1 MIKKSIAI
9 YVFIDDLLKEIKHN
23 EPKNRNMSDAEIV
36 TTVLVSAIY
45 FSGHHEKA
53 MCFMSSTGM
62 IKHMLSK
69 SRFNRRLHQ
78 IRDLIVDLF
87 FQLSS
92 LIKQLNISSE
102 YSIDSFPVQ
111 TCDNI
116 RIANSKLIQGKIY
129 RGKKASMHRYF
140 YGYNI
145 HLLCTAD
152 GIPVEYTFLPGSRH
166 DSNALKQ
173 MPLYVPSG
181 SRIYADSGYTN
192 YSIEQMLKDA
202 ENIDLLVQR
211 KSNSTKK
218 HAPYLDY
225 LISSMRKK
233 IETTFSEISNFLPK
247 KIHAVTG
254 YGFLLKIVIFIFGYT
269 ITRTII

>member
-9 YVFIDDLLKEIKHN
+9 YVFIDDLLKEIDYK
-23 EPKNRNMSDAEIV
+23 EPTTRNMSDAELI

-53 MCFMSSTGM
+53 MSFMSSTGM
-62 IKHMLSK
+62 VTHMLSK

-87 FQLSS
+87 FQLSA
-92 LIKQLNISSE
+92 LIKELNISSE
-102 YSIDSFPVQ
+102 YSIDSFPVH

-116 RIANSKLIQGKIY
+116 RIANSKLIQGAVY
-129 RGKKASMHRYF
+129 RGKKVSMRRYF

-145 HLLCTAD
+145 HVLCTAD

-173 MPLYVPSG
+173 MPLLLPPG
-181 SRIYADSGYTN
+181 SIVYADSAYTN

-218 HAPYLDY
+218 HEPYVDY
-225 LISSMRKK
+225 LISSMRKR

-247 KIHAVTG
+247 KIHAVTEF
-254 YGFLLKIVIFIFGYT
+254 GFLLKVVIFIFGYA
-269 ITRTII
+269 ISRTII

>member
-1 MIKKSIAI
+1 MINKSIAI
-9 YVFIDDLLKEIKHN
+9 YVFIDDLLKKTKYY
-23 EPKNRNMSDAEIV
+23 EPTNRNMSDAEVI

-53 MCFMSSTGM
+53 MSFMSSTGM
-62 IKHMLSK
+62 VTHMLSK

-78 IRDLIVDLF
+78 IRELIVDLF

-92 LIKQLNISSE
+92 LIKELNISSE
-102 YSIDSFPVQ
+102 YSIDSFPVH

-116 RIANSKLIQGKIY
+116 RIANSKLIQGEIY
-129 RGKKASMHRYF
+129 RGKKVSMRRYF
-140 YGYNI
+140 YGYNV
-145 HLLCTAD
+145 HVLCTAD
-152 GIPVEYTFLPGSRH
+152 GIPVEYTFLPGRRH

-173 MPLYVPSG
+173 MPLLVPPG
-181 SRIYADSGYTN
+181 SKIYADSAYTN

-218 HAPYLDY
+218 HEPYMDF
-225 LISSMRKK
+225 LISYMRKR

-247 KIHAVTG
+247 KIHAVTE
-254 YGFLLKIVIFIFGYT
+254 YGFLLKVVIFIFGYA
-269 ITRTII
+269 ITRTLF

>member
-1 MIKKSIAI
+1 MITKTIAI
-9 YVFIDDLLKEIKHN
+9 YVFIDDLLKEIEHK
-23 EPKNRNMSDAEIV
+23 EPTNRNMSDAEIIK
-36 TTVLVSAIY
+36 TVLISSIY

-53 MCFMSSTGM
+53 MSFMSSTGM
-62 IKHMLSK
+62 VTHMLSK

-87 FQLSS
+87 FQLSA
-92 LIKQLNISSE
+92 LIKDLNIRSE
-102 YSIDSFPVQ
+102 YSIDSFPLH

-116 RIANSKLIQGKIY
+116 RIANSKLIRGAVY
-129 RGKKASMHRYF
+129 RGKKVSMRRYF

-145 HLLCTAD
+145 HLLCTVD

-173 MPLYVPSG
+173 MPLLLPPG
-181 SRIYADSGYTN
+181 SIVYADSAYTN

-202 ENIDLLVQR
+202 EDIDLLVQR

-218 HAPYLDY
+218 HEPYVDY
-225 LISSMRKK
+225 LITSMRKR

-247 KIHAVTG
+247 KIHAVTEF
-254 YGFLLKIVIFIFGYT
+254 GFLLKVVIFIFGYT
-269 ITRTII
+269 ISRTIF